1 MTTILPVLSHRR
13 ANEQW
18 NQSWIFAYYSGRFV
32 PFRLF
37 AAKRRHAKRLKD
49 AMQEVEKTP
58 EKRTKRRQVTKRK
71 DAM

>member
-49 AMQEVEKTP
+49 AMQEVEKM
-58 EKRTKRRQVTKRK
+58 KRRQKKGRK
-71 DAM
+71 DTR